1 MRIGIDARFYG
12 PKTGG
17 GGLGRYVAE
26 LVSHLQELDHKN
38 EYVLFLK
45 KENFHECKITNHRFS
60 KRLVDV
66 PWYTFKEQRL
76 LPKHVA
82 RAKVDFMHYPHW
94 NVPVFSKTPF
104 IVTVHDLILLE
115 DTKSARS
122 STRNSFIHGFKY
134 AGFRTVIES
143 AIHRSRHIITV
154 SEYTKKSVLHH
165 FGVKEN
171 KITVIANG
179 VIPKQEARSVSLT
192 ALAVYQPYFL
202 YVGNAYPH
210 KNLEMMLHAF
220 SEFHENHPHVQ
231 MVIAG
236 RRDVF
241 SRQLEKEVNEIG
253 LPIGSVRFIDLPSDE
268 EIAALYKN
276 AALFIFP
283 SRIEG
288 FGIPPLEAMSYK
300 TPVVAARTSS
310 LPEVL
315 QESAHFFEPDD
326 IETLIGYMEVA
337 ASRDKSQESSWERKI
352 DSGLNLAESYTW
364 EKTAEEVLK
373 VYNEMS
379 LLDK

>member
-1 MRIGIDARFYG
+1 
-12 PKTGG
+12 
-17 GGLGRYVAE
+17 
-26 LVSHLQELDHKN
+26 
-38 EYVLFLK
+38 
-45 KENFHECKITNHRFS
+45 
-60 KRLVDV
+60 
-66 PWYTFKEQRL
+66 
-76 LPKHVA
+76 
-82 RAKVDFMHYPHW
+82 
-94 NVPVFSKTPF
+94 
-104 IVTVHDLILLE
+104 
-115 DTKSARS
+115 
-122 STRNSFIHGFKY
+122 
-134 AGFRTVIES
+134 
-143 AIHRSRHIITV
+143 
-154 SEYTKKSVLHH
+154 
-165 FGVKEN
+165 
-171 KITVIANG
+171 
-179 VIPKQEARSVSLT
+179 
-192 ALAVYQPYFL
+192 
-202 YVGNAYPH
+202 
-210 KNLEMMLHAF
+210 MLHAF